1 MALAALSLLATTIS
15 ILYLTYHYYFYA
27 RHDPSRIPGP
37 TPLPL
42 LGNITSFPPSNDTPE
57 YLHWLKHKDAYGPVS
72 AVSVLGTTLII
83 IHDRSLAHKL
93 LEKEASKT
101 AGRPEMTMANELCG
115 YKRIVLCQ
123 GYTPDF
129 KQSRKFL
136 HRELGTSVSAAQF
149 RDAQESEVKRLL
161 VRTLREPEKWVEG
174 FGT

>member
-1 MALAALSLLATTIS
+1 
-15 ILYLTYHYYFYA
+15 
-27 RHDPSRIPGP
+27 
-37 TPLPL
+37 
-42 LGNITSFPPSNDTPE
+42 
-57 YLHWLKHKDAYGPVS
+57 
-72 AVSVLGTTLII
+72 
-83 IHDRSLAHKL
+83 
-93 LEKEASKT
+93 
-101 AGRPEMTMANELCG
+101 MTMANELCG

>member
-1 MALAALSLLATTIS
+1 MALITLSLLATTIL
-15 ILYLTYHYYFYA
+15 ILYLTYHYLST
-27 RHDPSRIPGP
+27 HHSPSRIPGP

-42 LGNITSFPPSNDTPE
+42 LGNITSFPPSNGRPE
-57 YLHWLKHKDAYGPVS
+57 YLHWLNHKDAYGPIS

-83 IHDRSLAHKL
+83 IHSRTLAHSL
-93 LEKEASKT
+93 LEKEAAPT
-101 AGRPEMTMANELCG
+101 AGRPEMTMANDLCG

-123 GYTPDF
+123 SYTSSF

-149 RDAQESEVKRLL
+149 RDAQESEVKRQL
-161 VRTLREPEKWVEG
+161 VRTLREPEGWVEG